1 MPSPRI
7 PRHIS
12 DFPTVTAARSQAR
25 MFAQLARECRQ
36 RAPTAGPRE
45 LYELENARMYG
56 RYAASCHHVARMIEA
71 EADNLAGFYAVHPAD

>member
-45 LYELENARMYG
+45 LYELDNARMYG
-56 RYAASCHHVARMIEA
+56 RYSAACHHVARMIQDRTENEA
-71 EADNLAGFYAVHPAD
+71 AFFACHPAD